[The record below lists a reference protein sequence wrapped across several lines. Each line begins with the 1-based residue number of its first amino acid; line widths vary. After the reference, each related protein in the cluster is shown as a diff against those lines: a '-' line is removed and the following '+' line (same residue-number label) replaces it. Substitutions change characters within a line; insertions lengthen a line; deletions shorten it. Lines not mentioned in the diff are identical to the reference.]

1 MIKKIREEKTFKEV
15 LKKGGIHE
23 ALGDMNQKVLL
34 SADPSR
40 KAEIEDQ
47 WIKELIVR
55 KREEI
60 VRVEVIKEEA

>member
-1 MIKKIREEKTFKEV
+1 
-15 LKKGGIHE
+15 
-23 ALGDMNQKVLL
+23 MNQKVLL

-47 WIKELIVR
+47 WIKELVVR

-60 VRVEVIKEEA
+60 ERVEVIREEAQTNERPPVLFPNE